1 MLGVFANTKYL
12 GYITADNEDSDNRY
26 HIYIYDMSG
35 KLTAETDYNNSF
47 PIYMQQMMNLSFR
60 GNSTAVFII

>member
-47 PIYMQQMMNLSFR
+47 SNIYATDDELIIS